1 MLIPFLTYPYLI
13 RILGTE
19 TYGLVVFA
27 QAVVGY
33 FVILVGFG
41 FPMTATKEVSIN
53 RNNKEKLSEIVSSVL
68 IIKSILF
75 IISLGILG
83 ALLQFIPQAK
93 GYELIFYLS
102 MWMCV
107 YDIIFPGWYFQG
119 IEQMKYVTVISI
131 TMRLIFLGLIFIFI
145 KAPADYLYVPLLYG
159 IGSLVAGTIS
169 LYIVFRIHKIRF
181 YWQPY
186 SNLKYFFKDS
196 LPIFISNVSSN
207 IYISTNK
214 IVIGAFL
221 GMEEVSFYDLAEKIT
236 SILKTPQG
244 ILVQSL
250 FPKISKEKN
259 LTFIKRIFK
268 ISIIINVGLFLILLF
283 TSKDIVL
290 ILGGKAMLPSTIFV
304 IIMAITVPLNTIS
317 TIFGVL
323 LLIANGFNKIFSRI
337 IVTAGFFYLAQ
348 ILTLWFFFGFTILT
362 VLVITIITELYV
374 SISLFYKCKK
384 LGLWK

>member
-13 RILGTE
+13 RILGKE

-41 FPMTATKEVSIN
+41 FPITATKEVSIH
-53 RNNKEKLSEIVSSVL
+53 RNNKEKLSEIISSVL
-68 IIKSILF
+68 IIKLILF
-75 IISLGILG
+75 VISLGILG
-83 ALLQFIPQAK
+83 ALLHFIPQAK
-93 GYELIFYLS
+93 GYETLFFLS
-102 MWMCV
+102 MWMCI

-131 TMRLIFLGLIFIFI
+131 IMRLIFLGLIFIFI
-145 KAPADYLYVPLLYG
+145 KSPADYLYVPFLYG
-159 IGSLVAGTIS
+159 VGSLAAGSIS
-169 LYIVFRIHKIRF
+169 LFIVFRNHKIRF
-181 YWQPY
+181 CWQPY
-186 SNLKYFFKDS
+186 SNLKYFLKDS

-236 SILKTPQG
+236 SLLKTPQG

-259 LTFIKRIFK
+259 LNFIKRIFK
-268 ISIIINVGLFLILLF
+268 FSIITNLGIFLILIF
-283 TSKDIVL
+283 SSNYIVL

-348 ILTLWFFFGFTILT
+348 IITLWFFFEFTILT
-362 VLVITIITELYV
+362 VLVITITTELYV
-374 SISLFYKCKK
+374 SISMFYKCRK